1 MIQVKVRYAGL
12 PRSETG
18 RSEET
23 WELSEEA
30 TLQELVELI
39 CQKYRWPME
48 EKMTTYLVILNQQ
61 GADREEWPRK
71 KLREG
76 DQVLIISSIM
86 GG

>member
-48 EKMTTYLVILNQQ
+48 EKNDDLSGYPKPA
-61 GADREEWPRK
+61 GSR
-71 KLREG
+71 
-76 DQVLIISSIM
+76 
-86 GG
+86 